1 MSDIVW
7 QVESGFEHSNLI
19 GRFGVGQN
27 LYIYKQTLASPAND
41 WDKAVTDW
49 YEEVTLFSNKN
60 VEPFKFSSPTGHYTA
75 LVWADTDKV
84 GCGATSYKDGRW
96 FATLY
101 TCNYGPNG
109 NFIAG
114 QMYKQGT
121 ACSACSQGFQCS
133 SEFPGLCGRIYI
145 FVA

>member
-1 MSDIVW
+1 MSDIT
-7 QVESGFEHSNLI
+7 ERGSRNCDAI

-27 LYIYKQTLASPAND
+27 LYIYNQTLTSPAND

-49 YEEVTLFSNKN
+49 YEEVTHFSKRN
-60 VEPFKFSSPTGHYTA
+60 VEPFKFSSPTGHYTQ

-133 SEFPGLCGRIYI
+133 NDFTGLCGRICI
-145 FVA
+145 VIA